1 MQITTIHQVGN
12 MTIYLE
18 QTLAFLFHS
27 EAKTME
33 EMQDLLQSGVMKQSQ
48 SGINYLVIEDIEENT
63 ENNS

>member
-1 MQITTIHQVGN
+1 

-27 EAKTME
+27 ETKTME